1 MCNHGGMSLGVY
13 PLGCPW
19 RCITGRGGGGVGG
32 CPQGCRSLMSPEGEP
47 L

>member
-19 RCITGRGGGGVGG
+19 RCITGRGGGGGG
-32 CPQGCRSLMSPEGEP
+32 RGVSPGMQVPDEP
-47 L
+47 